1 MSLTSFVIASR
12 DRSPEVVAV
21 VERLLRE
28 TDCPV
33 IVVDNGSRD
42 DSVLALHR
50 AGSIG
55 PGRLRVIPL
64 ADNLGAVGR
73 NVGVSAAET
82 PFVAFCDDD
91 SWWEPDAT
99 VRAEKLFAEY
109 PTVGL
114 LAARTVVLPSGRTDE
129 LSGMLAA
136 SPLGH
141 DPSLPGPSILG
152 FLACSSIVR
161 KEAFEAVGGFS
172 SILHF
177 RGEEGLLA
185 IDLAAAGWDLCF
197 CPELVAYHQPSS
209 VRPPNA
215 VQDARSLRNDVLT
228 TWLRRPPRECV
239 RAAGRLARAATRD
252 GAHARAMVEAL
263 RLLPSVARGRRQLPR
278 DVEESLELLARS

>member
-1 MSLTSFVIASR
+1 MSLPSFVIASR
-12 DRSPEVVAV
+12 DRSPEVVGV
-21 VERLLRE
+21 VERWWRE

-99 VRAEKLFAEY
+99 ARAEKLFAEY

-114 LAARTVVLPSGRTDE
+114 LAARTVVLPG
-129 LSGMLAA
+129 
-136 SPLGH
+136 
-141 DPSLPGPSILG
+141 
-152 FLACSSIVR
+152 
-161 KEAFEAVGGFS
+161 
-172 SILHF
+172 
-177 RGEEGLLA
+177 
-185 IDLAAAGWDLCF
+185 
-197 CPELVAYHQPSS
+197 
-209 VRPPNA
+209 
-215 VQDARSLRNDVLT
+215 
-228 TWLRRPPRECV
+228 
-239 RAAGRLARAATRD
+239 
-252 GAHARAMVEAL
+252 
-263 RLLPSVARGRRQLPR
+263 
-278 DVEESLELLARS
+278 